1 MIYNFLE
8 IVKRAKNINIFY
20 FFILST
26 IFYTSFLIF
35 YLTYD
40 IVQSPDFEKYIQYL
54 LFYDGQLTS
63 TGLEQGNLYFFLT
76 YIISFLINK
85 IIPNLTTNEILN
97 ISIHFLNS
105 LVIIFGFI
113 GIFKYLSLKE
123 FHKKNIYKSLILI
136 IFLPQLTVL
145 RLSFKPEILAF
156 AFLGWLFYL
165 LEKYK
170 NNKVEYYLFQLVFL
184 LAILFHL
191 FNLSFSSFL
200 IGLSKK
206 FFAKFLSITN
216 SKN

>member
-54 LFYDGQLTS
+54 LFYDGQITS
-63 TGLEQGNLYFFLT
+63 TGLEQGNLYFYLT
-76 YIISFLINK
+76 YIISFLINT

-123 FHKKNIYKSLILI
+123 FHKKNQVHK
-136 IFLPQLTVL
+136 
-145 RLSFKPEILAF
+145 
-156 AFLGWLFYL
+156 
-165 LEKYK
+165 
-170 NNKVEYYLFQLVFL
+170 
-184 LAILFHL
+184 
-191 FNLSFSSFL
+191 
-200 IGLSKK
+200 
-206 FFAKFLSITN
+206 
-216 SKN
+216 